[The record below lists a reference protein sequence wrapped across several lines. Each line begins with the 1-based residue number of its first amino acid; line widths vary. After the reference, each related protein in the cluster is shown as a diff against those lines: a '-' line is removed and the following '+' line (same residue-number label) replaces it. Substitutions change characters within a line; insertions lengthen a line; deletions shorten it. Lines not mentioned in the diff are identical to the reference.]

1 MKWGT
6 TEGEIGDTGIAFVV
20 GFGGGEEEGEEPGGI
35 RVEFLERE
43 EIVEVRVRV
52 RVWVQGVGI
61 GVGAGEDGVIRGG
74 GGGGV
79 KEEGFAGSSG
89 GPEDDEKEGEEEEGE
104 RKR

>member
-6 TEGEIGDTGIAFVV
+6 TEGEIGDTGIAFVM
-20 GFGGGEEEGEEPGGI
+20 GFGGGEEESEEPGGI

-52 RVWVQGVGI
+52 RVQGVGI
-61 GVGAGEDGVIRGG
+61 GVGAGEGGVIRGG
-74 GGGGV
+74 GGV
-79 KEEGFAGSSG
+79 KEECFAGSSG
-89 GPEDDEKEGEEEEGE
+89 GREGDEKEGQEKEEE

>member
-20 GFGGGEEEGEEPGGI
+20 GFGGGEEEGEEPGGR

-52 RVWVQGVGI
+52 QRVGI

-74 GGGGV
+74 GGV

-89 GPEDDEKEGEEEEGE
+89 GREDDEKEGQEDEEE

>member
-6 TEGEIGDTGIAFVV
+6 TEGEIGHTGIAFVV
-20 GFGGGEEEGEEPGGI
+20 GFGSGEEEGEEPGGI
-35 RVEFLERE
+35 RVEFFERE

-52 RVWVQGVGI
+52 RVQGVGI

-74 GGGGV
+74 GGGGGV

-89 GPEDDEKEGEEEEGE
+89 GREDDEKEGQEEEEGE

>member
-20 GFGGGEEEGEEPGGI
+20 GFGGGEEECEEPGGI

-52 RVWVQGVGI
+52 RVRVQGVGI
-61 GVGAGEDGVIRGG
+61 GVGACEDGVIR

-89 GPEDDEKEGEEEEGE
+89 GREDDEKEGQEDEEE